1 MKIIATDLEFPEGPV
16 AMPDGSVIF
25 VEMAGQRLSRA
36 WPDGRKETVAH
47 LKGGP
52 NGAAMGPGNKI
63 YIANNGGHQWIQ
75 KNHPPMATGFLPEGY
90 KSGWI
95 EAVDLDTGKSE
106 VLYDRCG
113 EHMLRG
119 PNDII
124 VDANGDLWF
133 TDMGRMQPR
142 VMDRGGVYWAKA
154 DGSEIRE
161 VIFALHMPNGLAISA
176 DGKTLYVTETLTSR
190 VWSWE
195 ILGPGEVRKL
205 ETTPHGGRFVWGS
218 AEFQRFDG
226 MAITSS
232 GKLLVGTL
240 NKGGITEIAPDGFGS
255 RYHFIPDVDVSNL
268 CFTGE
273 RLDKLFLTLSH
284 QGALAMIEWYE
295 PGLPL
300 PFHQRIAL

>member
-1 MKIIATDLEFPEGPV
+1 
-16 AMPDGSVIF
+16 
-25 VEMAGQRLSRA
+25 
-36 WPDGRKETVAH
+36 GRKETVAH

-161 VIFALHMPNGLAISA
+161 VIFALH
-176 DGKTLYVTETLTSR
+176 
-190 VWSWE
+190 
-195 ILGPGEVRKL
+195 
-205 ETTPHGGRFVWGS
+205 
-218 AEFQRFDG
+218 
-226 MAITSS
+226 
-232 GKLLVGTL
+232 
-240 NKGGITEIAPDGFGS
+240 
-255 RYHFIPDVDVSNL
+255 
-268 CFTGE
+268 
-273 RLDKLFLTLSH
+273 
-284 QGALAMIEWYE
+284 
-295 PGLPL
+295 
-300 PFHQRIAL
+300 